1 MRSKQPVAPNTSRAA
16 QNFIASFKEVESLRG
31 FHEALTG
38 TGRGYRPGMEVLNKS
53 AIVLLCAIWEAYCED
68 LADEA
73 LTHILAQSADYTV
86 LPDVLQRSI
95 AKELKED
102 RHELSPWKLAG
113 TGWKA
118 YVHGRLP
125 ILKQKREFDFNT
137 PKAAS
142 VEKFFEDAV
151 GISKITDAWHWKHV
165 SVEFARRKLDQLVTL
180 RGSIAHRGSAGQH
193 VKKEDAA
200 GYLEHVIRLVMATDE
215 EVGDEL
221 HRITSIR
228 SWGGGRQVES
238 HDHHAAGGHHRAP
251 GAA

>member
-1 MRSKQPVAPNTSRAA
+1 MSQAA

-38 TGRGYRPGMEVLNKS
+38 TGRGYRPGMEVLNKL
-53 AIVLLCAIWEAYCED
+53 ALVLVCAIWEAYCED

-73 LTHILAQSADYTV
+73 LTQVLARSADYSALPKV
-86 LPDVLQRSI
+86 LRKSI

-102 RHELSPWKLAG
+102 RDEGSPWKLAG
-113 TGWKA
+113 TGWKT

-125 ILKQKREFDFNT
+125 ILKQRREFDFNT
-137 PKAAS
+137 PKAAR

-151 GISKITDAWHWKHV
+151 GISNITDAWHWKHV
-165 SVEFARRKLDQLVTL
+165 SVDFARRKLDRLVTL
-180 RGSIAHRGSAGQH
+180 RGSIAHRGSAGQR

-215 EVGDEL
+215 KVGDEL
-221 HRITSIR
+221 HRITGVR
-228 SWGGGRQVES
+228 PRG
-238 HDHHAAGGHHRAP
+238 AGWQGQACS
-251 GAA
+251 